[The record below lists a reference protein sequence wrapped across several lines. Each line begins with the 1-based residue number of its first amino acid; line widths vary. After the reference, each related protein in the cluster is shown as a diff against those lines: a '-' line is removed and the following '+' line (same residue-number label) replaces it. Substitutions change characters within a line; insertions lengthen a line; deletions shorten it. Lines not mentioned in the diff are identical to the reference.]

1 MINCTIFD
9 NELMELRGLRGTNSI
24 IVDIANPVSENILV
38 STCIYIAIKGLNI
51 IFLLL
56 KW

>member
-1 MINCTIFD
+1 MTNSSIFN
-9 NELMELRGLRGTNSI
+9 NELRGTNSAI
-24 IVDIANPVSENILV
+24 ADITAIANIANPVNENILV

>member
-1 MINCTIFD
+1 MKNCSVF
-9 NELMELRGLRGTNSI
+9 NNELRGTIDNQ
-24 IVDIANPVSENILV
+24 VNENIMV

-51 IFLLL
+51 LFLLL

>member
-1 MINCTIFD
+1 MRNCSVFN
-9 NELMELRGLRGTNSI
+9 NELRGTNSPI
-24 IVDIANPVSENILV
+24 ADITAIANIANPVNENILI

>member
-1 MINCTIFD
+1 MINCTIFN

-24 IVDIANPVSENILV
+24 IVDIANPVSENIFV